1 MKWSFSFD
9 DGKKKGGQYA
19 RLSFH
24 EENDLAVRD
33 VRFTCIHDR
42 SMMNVLLVDI
52 HLLDLLIESLLAQ
65 KISLGID
72 LNFWRNSWLFRWFA
86 VVWVIHKSSAYT

>member
-1 MKWSFSFD
+1 
-9 DGKKKGGQYA
+9 
-19 RLSFH
+19 
-24 EENDLAVRD
+24 
-33 VRFTCIHDR
+33 
-42 SMMNVLLVDI
+42 MMNVLLVDI